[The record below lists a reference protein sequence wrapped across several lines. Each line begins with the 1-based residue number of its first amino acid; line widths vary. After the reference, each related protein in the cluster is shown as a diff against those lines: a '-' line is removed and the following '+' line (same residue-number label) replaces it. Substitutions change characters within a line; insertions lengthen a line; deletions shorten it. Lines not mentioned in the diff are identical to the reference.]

1 MTQCRNLARQ
11 RAGRP
16 TRPFHPV
23 DLGWIVPFH
32 ATSIGR
38 LPGNLWI
45 RGPLGVRLHHLM
57 CGLRNYSFKT
67 FAGCLQLAR
76 NPNQGEKP

>member
-1 MTQCRNLARQ
+1 M
-11 RAGRP
+11 
-16 TRPFHPV
+16 

-57 CGLRNYSFKT
+57 CGLRNYSFKN
-67 FAGCLQLAR
+67 FAGCLQLAL
-76 NPNQGEKP
+76 NPNKGKKP